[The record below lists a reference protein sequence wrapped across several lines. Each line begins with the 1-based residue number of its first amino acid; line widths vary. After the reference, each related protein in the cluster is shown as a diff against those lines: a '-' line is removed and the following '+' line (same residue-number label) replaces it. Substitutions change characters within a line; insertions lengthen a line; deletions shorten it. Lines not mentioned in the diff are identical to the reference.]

1 MTTTTT
7 DISGKVRKSLAD
19 QIDRLDGILDGL
31 ADGLNEAVATAV
43 KQAVTSAVE
52 AALVEV
58 LTSAE
63 LQRRLRAEPEGK
75 PGSFRRAAAALC
87 RGVTG
92 VAKGCWSRAAALA
105 GRCRR
110 TASQVASAVRQG
122 GAVAAAHARRGM
134 TALGR
139 LVWLGWLVAAGLVR
153 RFRRPLLAVAAVG
166 AALGV
171 AGYLAGP
178 AVLSLAGA
186 AAVFVAALAAGA
198 TLRLRRL
205 LRDVGSG
212 EGGVSAAP

>member
-63 LQRRLRAEPEGK
+63 LQRRLRAGPENK
-75 PGSFRRAAAALC
+75 PGWFRRTAGALC
-87 RGVTG
+87 RGVAG
-92 VAKGCWSRAAALA
+92 VAKGCWSRAAGLA

-110 TASQVASAVRQG
+110 KAGQVASAVGQCSVVL
-122 GAVAAAHARRGM
+122 VAGARRGM
-134 TALGR
+134 TAFGR
-139 LVWLGWLVAAGLVR
+139 LVR
-153 RFRRPLLAVAAVG
+153 RFRTPLLAVAAVG
-166 AALGV
+166 TALGV
-171 AGYLAGP
+171 AVYLAGP
-178 AVLSLAGA
+178 AVSSLAGA

-205 LRDVGSG
+205 LRDIGWG
-212 EGGVSAAP
+212 EAGVSAAP

>member
-1 MTTTTT
+1 MTTT
-7 DISGKVRKSLAD
+7 SNVPAERKSLAG
-19 QIDRLDGILDGL
+19 QLDRLDTILDGL

-75 PGSFRRAAAALC
+75 PGWFRRTASALC

-92 VAKGCWSRAAALA
+92 VAKGCWSRAATLA

-110 TASQVASAVRQG
+110 KAGQVASAVRRG

-153 RFRRPLLAVAAVG
+153 RFRTPLLVLATAG
-166 AALGV
+166 TALGV
-171 AGYLAGP
+171 AVYLAGP
-178 AVLSLAGA
+178 AVSSLAGA
-186 AAVFVAALAAGA
+186 AAVFAAALAAGA

-205 LRDVGSG
+205 LRDVGRG

>member
-1 MTTTTT
+1 MTTT
-7 DISGKVRKSLAD
+7 SNVPAERKSLAG
-19 QIDRLDGILDGL
+19 QLDRLDTILDGL

-75 PGSFRRAAAALC
+75 PGWFRRTAAALC

-92 VAKGCWSRAAALA
+92 VAQGCWSRAAGLA

-110 TASQVASAVRQG
+110 AAGQVASAVRQG
-122 GAVAAAHARRGM
+122 GAVAVAHARRGT
-134 TALGR
+134 TAFGR

-205 LRDVGSG
+205 LRDVGWG
-212 EGGVSAAP
+212 EGGVGAAP